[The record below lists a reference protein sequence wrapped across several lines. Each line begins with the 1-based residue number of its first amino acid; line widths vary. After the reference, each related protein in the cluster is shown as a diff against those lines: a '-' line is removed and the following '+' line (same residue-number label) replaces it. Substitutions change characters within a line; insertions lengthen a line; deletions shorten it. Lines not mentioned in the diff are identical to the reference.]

1 MKEMQIQPQKFIP
14 RPGCELQSLP
24 RPGAGDVGRQGQ
36 PRGAGGRDAGPAG
49 RATWGPGAA
58 PGPVPLTK
66 GDGSLRRG
74 PTLRPQP
81 GLQRPERGC
90 VWGRRPEQVAKG
102 PCGRT
107 SSPRPTCLASDTDSH
122 RRSPHEGAGSRRPC
136 GHGQAANEKGLPAPR
151 PALRPR
157 GPRGPRAC
165 RVRPRP
171 AARATAAPPQRQ
183 DRPARASG
191 ARRAEGPGVDAHTPV
206 RCRTRGRLGHRH
218 QVARSRGGCGFAGCA
233 VESGRGKAA

>member
-1 MKEMQIQPQKFIP
+1 MANKGKDVLIMKEMQIQPQKFIP
-14 RPGCELQSLP
+14 RPGRELESLP
-24 RPGAGDVGRQGQ
+24 RPGAGDVGQQGQ

-49 RATWGPGAA
+49 RATWGPSTA

-107 SSPRPTCLASDTDSH
+107 SGPVQHAWPRTQTRTGGA
-122 RRSPHEGAGSRRPC
+122 RARARGAGGRAATDRLLTRRAC
-136 GHGQAANEKGLPAPR
+136 QH
-151 PALRPR
+151 R
-157 GPRGPRAC
+157 GPHC
-165 RVRPRP
+165 
-171 AARATAAPPQRQ
+171 
-183 DRPARASG
+183 
-191 ARRAEGPGVDAHTPV
+191 GPGGRGGHTPV
-206 RCRTRGRLGHRH
+206 
-218 QVARSRGGCGFAGCA
+218 V
-233 VESGRGKAA
+233 